1 MEVAN
6 TSTPPTTSLVAVEVA
21 TLVVVRRAVVESV
34 DMEVKVGERESW
46 EPVGGAEGE
55 GKVESVGEAVGRGE
69 LALEAEE
76 EPEAVATPPYPRPPP
91 PPPPLLKVGVIEVVR
106 VPPLA
111 LRLPKMGVSEGR
123 EVAVT
128 VGTGEVPLV
137 EVIALD
143 GVGVREGTRVERG
156 VLEEEGEGVEV
167 RVTKGVEESEA
178 LLVEEESDPPGLC
191 VPATPVNVGETV
203 ERGERVEET
212 DTKDEPVPP
221 PPRISSSSVVVV

>member
-1 MEVAN
+1 MRV
-6 TSTPPTTSLVAVEVA
+6 LGR
-21 TLVVVRRAVVESV
+21 L
-34 DMEVKVGERESW
+34 W
-46 EPVGGAEGE
+46 GE
-55 GKVESVGEAVGRGE
+55 GSWHWRRKNS
-69 LALEAEE
+69 
-76 EPEAVATPPYPRPPP
+76 PRQWQLPHPSPPP
-91 PPPPLLKVGVIEVVR
+91 PPPPLLKVGVVEVVR

-137 EVIALD
+137 EVVALD
-143 GVGVREGTRVERG
+143 GVGVREGTRVEKG

-191 VPATPVNVGETV
+191 VPATPVNVGDTV
-203 ERGERVEET
+203 ERGERVEEA

-221 PPRISSSSVVVV
+221 PPRISNSSVVVV